1 MENVLAALPDRPAFE
16 SALAAELERS
26 RRADES
32 FAMLLVEI
40 DRLPA
45 GLIGERAAGRV
56 ADALDDATRLFD
68 VVVRFEDARFGVIVP
83 GADVAGGVAV
93 AERLRTLLRARSDRH
108 VAVSVGVAQFPD
120 HGGGA
125 DLLLRSAGIALTQAK
140 ELGGDRCAPYSFLLE
155 ELVEESDGNE
165 LDGEPPVTLAQLMD
179 MRDADSAAHAQQ
191 VAVYAEL
198 VARALGL
205 SPDHVARIR
214 LAALLH
220 DLGKAGI
227 PNGIVG
233 RPGPLG
239 ADESEEMRGHPEI
252 GARLLEGSDFEDLVP
267 WIEAH
272 HERPDGQGYPAG
284 LSGDEIPL
292 EAAIIAVADAYAAMT
307 TDRVYRPA
315 IGDDAARAELE
326 RGAGTQFDAR
336 VVQAFLDSI
345 A

>member
-1 MENVLAALPDRPAFE
+1 MQNTLAALPDRDAFE
-16 SALAAELERS
+16 RALAAELERS
-26 RRADES
+26 RRGDES

-68 VVVRFEDARFGVIVP
+68 VVVRFEDARFAVIVP

-93 AERLRTLLRARSDRH
+93 AERLRALLRARSDRH
-108 VAVSVGVAQFPD
+108 VAVSIGVAQFPD

-125 DLLLRSAGIALTQAK
+125 DLLLRSADLALTQAK
-140 ELGGDRCAPYSFLLE
+140 ALGGDRCAPYSFLLE
-155 ELVEESDGNE
+155 ELVD
-165 LDGEPPVTLAQLMD
+165 LDGGSEPDEEAPLTLAQLMD
-179 MRDADSAAHAQQ
+179 MRDADSAAHAKQ
-191 VAVYAEL
+191 VAGYAE
-198 VARALGL
+198 RAAETLGL
-205 SPDHVARIR
+205 SPDRVARIR

-227 PNGIVG
+227 PSGIVG
-233 RPGPLG
+233 RPGPLER
-239 ADESEEMRGHPEI
+239 DESEEMRGHPEI
-252 GARLLEGSDFEDLVP
+252 GARLVEGSELGDLVP

-315 IGDDAARAELE
+315 IGADAARAELE

-336 VVQAFLDSI
+336 VVRAFLDSI
-345 A
+345 